1 MQAESSCI
9 NKKMIKSFIPKTFKL
24 RLIKALHFIWL
35 KSIRGAIKEI
45 GLENL
50 FANLEQIVPDIREQY
65 SSFKVDTPYLKTKV
79 RGLHAFQISLVNEVI
94 TGMENP
100 VIVDIGDSAGTHLQ
114 YLLGLYSDNKKIECL
129 SVNLDDKAVERIR
142 KKGLSAV
149 HTKAEDLQN
158 YNIKADI
165 FLCFEILEHLMNPC
179 YFLHELSTKTNA
191 EFLVITVPYL
201 KNSRIGL
208 HHVRGNR
215 KETVNAE
222 NTHIFELCPTDWKLL
237 VQHSGWKILREKIY
251 LQYPKHGLFRI
262 TQSLWKRFDFE
273 GFYGLVLK
281 RDDTWSSKY
290 LDW

>member
-1 MQAESSCI
+1 
-9 NKKMIKSFIPKTFKL
+9 MIK
-24 RLIKALHFIWL
+24 
-35 KSIRGAIKEI
+35 
-45 GLENL
+45 NL
-50 FANLEQIVPDIREQY
+50 Y
-65 SSFKVDTPYLKTKV
+65 H
-79 RGLHAFQISLVNEVI
+79 G
-94 TGMENP
+94 
-100 VIVDIGDSAGTHLQ
+100 
-114 YLLGLYSDNKKIECL
+114 
-129 SVNLDDKAVERIR
+129 IR

-237 VQHSGWKILREKIY
+237 VQHSGWKILR
-251 LQYPKHGLFRI
+251 
-262 TQSLWKRFDFE
+262 
-273 GFYGLVLK
+273 
-281 RDDTWSSKY
+281 
-290 LDW
+290 